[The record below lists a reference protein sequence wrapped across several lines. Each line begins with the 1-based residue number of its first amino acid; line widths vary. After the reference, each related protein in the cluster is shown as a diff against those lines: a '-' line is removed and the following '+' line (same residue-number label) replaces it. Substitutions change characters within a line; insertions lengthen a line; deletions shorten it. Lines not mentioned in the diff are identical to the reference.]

1 MYSEIEL
8 LLGGQQ
14 FKQLYEK
21 EYGFIMEKYG
31 LRKIE
36 IDMIYFMYR
45 NNNTCTA
52 KEIVNYNHISKAHI
66 SKAMDNLNNLGYI
79 SISHDIKDHRI
90 CKMSLKE
97 STKDVVEEIIEVRKH
112 IYQVLLNG
120 ISNEELEIV
129 KNITRKIINNIDA
142 EIKK

>member
-1 MYSEIEL
+1 MYSEMEL

-21 EYGFIMEKYG
+21 EYSFIMEKYG

-36 IDMIYFMYR
+36 IDMIYFMHR

-52 KEIVNYNHISKAHI
+52 KDIVKYNHISKAHI
-66 SKAMDNLNNLGYI
+66 SKAVDNLNNLGYI

-97 STKDVVEEIIEVRKH
+97 STKDVVDEILEVRRH
-112 IYQVLLNG
+112 MHEILFGN
-120 ISNEELEIV
+120 ISTQELEIV
-129 KNITRKIINNIDA
+129 KNVSKKIINNIDV

>member
-97 STKDVVEEIIEVRKH
+97 STKDVAEEIIEVRKH